1 MPEKSRP
8 DRHRRSQPA
17 TLPGGDQS
25 GWKTTDNGSLL
36 RSQENAADRHPEG
49 GREEVAAARR
59 RMGNRDTERPAPA
72 RTLYA
77 YATNTTIPENILLP
91 RTMNC
96 TLETIVC
103 LPEGMKATP
112 RTNKEISNACGKVV
126 FSYQPT
132 KEGIKVT
139 RSLRISRQLQTPS
152 NYKELYA
159 LRQNGEIPIIM
170 RWW

>member
-1 MPEKSRP
+1 M
-8 DRHRRSQPA
+8 
-17 TLPGGDQS
+17 TLNDP
-25 GWKTTDNGSLL
+25 T
-36 RSQENAADRHPEG
+36 
-49 GREEVAAARR
+49 
-59 RMGNRDTERPAPA
+59 PA

-77 YATNTTIPENILLP
+77 YAANTTIPENILLP

-103 LPEGMKATP
+103 LPEGMKVTP
-112 RTNKEISNACGKVV
+112 RANKEISNACGKVV

-132 KEGIKVT
+132 KEGMKVT

-159 LRQNGEIPIIM
+159 LLAEWRDTNNHTLVVKKVAE
-170 RWW
+170 